1 MKKLPTVLL
10 PPGRARNSHLVVAF
24 GALLLAIIATGD
36 HTTTASE
43 LPRVAYSVAVEK
55 PGDKEFDVTV
65 RVEGVGGETVDLA
78 MPTWL
83 PGVYRVQN
91 YAEAVRRFVAVDDT
105 GKPLNVTMPSKNV
118 WRVASH
124 AASFTAQYAL
134 DVSRGQKLYSKSQVA
149 DRVGVIQAGT
159 ALLFLPGHREAS
171 VSLKLDLPEAWRV
184 ATALDGGPREFTAVD
199 YDELVDSPV
208 LFGEFTRLDF
218 KIRGIPFAVVADKR
232 LKFDIMKLGALNSK
246 LADAQIEMFGSA
258 PFPEY
263 LFLYMVTEDASG
275 RGDESIFLGL
285 EHDESTLITL
295 HPRLALSEDLSV
307 RWLAEVSSHE
317 LFHAWNVRAIKP
329 TQLVLPDYLEAPP
342 VRTLWLLEGATSYYA
357 KRFVAATLMSRE
369 AGKEWLF
376 AELANSLS
384 ALESRESLEELSLEA
399 GTSGPEA
406 FYKLYPRGEATALL
420 LDLQIRADSHGRLGL
435 DDVLRQ
441 LYEMSRTRQGFEEEK
456 LPKLIAD
463 VTGRD
468 YSEFFRRYIGGREKP
483 PVGDVLGLAGW
494 SLATR
499 AVGAKGFARSIAERE
514 RPSALQQRIREGVL
528 GQPRTSATSAVLR
541 PFNDPQRALGLDER
555 GSPPIGGAGFI
566 NVRSSAP

>member
-1 MKKLPTVLL
+1 MPHLPDVFSLPGQPRSRHLVIALGVLL
-10 PPGRARNSHLVVAF
+10 I
-24 GALLLAIIATGD
+24 AIVATGD
-36 HTTTASE
+36 QTTASE
-43 LPRVAYSVAVEK
+43 LPRLAYSVTIEK
-55 PGDKEFDVTV
+55 PGDKELDVTV

-91 YAEAVRRFVAVDDT
+91 YSNAVRRFVAVDDA
-105 GKPLNVTMPSKNV
+105 GKLLDVTMPSKNV
-118 WRVASH
+118 WRVASRG
-124 AASFTAQYAL
+124 AAFTARYAL
-134 DVSRGQKLYSKSQVA
+134 DVSRGQKLYSKCQVA

-159 ALLFLPGHREAS
+159 ALLFLTAHREAS
-171 VSLKLDLPEAWRV
+171 VSLKLDLPEGWRV

-208 LFGEFTRLDF
+208 LVGDFTRLDF

-232 LKFDIMKLGALNSK
+232 LKFDITKLGVLHAK
-246 LADAQIEMFGSA
+246 LANAQVEMFGCA

-285 EHDESTLITL
+285 EHDESTLITI
-295 HPRLALSEDLSV
+295 HPRLASSEDLSI

-329 TQLVLPDYLEAPP
+329 TQLVVPDYLEAPP

-357 KRFVAATLMSRE
+357 KRFVATTLLSRE

-376 AELANSLS
+376 AELANSLA

-406 FYKLYPRGEATALL
+406 FDKLYPRGEATALL
-420 LDLQIRADSHGRLGL
+420 LDLQIRADSDGRLGL
-435 DDVLRQ
+435 DDVLRR
-441 LYEMSRTRQGFEEEK
+441 LYELSRTRQGFEEEK
-456 LPKLIAD
+456 LPQLIAE
-463 VTGRD
+463 VTGKD
-468 YSEFFRRYIGGREKP
+468 YSDFFRRYIGGCEKP
-483 PVGDVLGLAGW
+483 PISDVLGLAGW
-494 SLATR
+494 SVATR

-528 GQPRTSATSAVLR
+528 GQPCASATSTVLT
-541 PFNDPQRALGLDER
+541 P
-555 GSPPIGGAGFI
+555 
-566 NVRSSAP
+566 